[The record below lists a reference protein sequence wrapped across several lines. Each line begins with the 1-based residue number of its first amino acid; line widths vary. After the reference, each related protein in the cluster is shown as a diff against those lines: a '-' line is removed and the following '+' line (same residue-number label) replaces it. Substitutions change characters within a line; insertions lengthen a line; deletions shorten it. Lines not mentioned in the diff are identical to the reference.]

1 MKKFALLFFVL
12 LIFCGAFVFTRFKKT
27 QWLDV
32 CVMPF
37 HKDEK
42 SASVTLAS
50 GQSLQS
56 FARIAQEAGII
67 ADGHNFLFWL
77 ARKGVDRTLKA
88 GVYQLNSGP
97 SWYVVEQ
104 LKNATPS
111 YFAATILPGALPQT
125 PLPFGTRAE
134 QMAALSDL
142 DNFPQNLRA
151 LLPPA
156 PEARA
161 AFLLPET
168 YSLVEGNSFSE
179 LIMQASSAWMTKFG
193 TIVTDAQTA
202 LRAGIVAS
210 LLQRE
215 AMKDEEFPVIAGVI
229 ENRLAKKMLLQV
241 DASVV
246 YAWYLET
253 GEILKR
259 VLYKHLEL
267 DSPYNTYKRSGLPP
281 APICVPSEAAWQGA
295 LEPQKHD
302 YFYYVAGEDGAHRFA
317 KTLAEHEKNAK
328 DYHRSRKLNSSQ

>member
-1 MKKFALLFFVL
+1 MKKILLCFFVL
-12 LIFCGAFVFTRFKKT
+12 AILGGAFAVTRFSRT
-27 QWLDV
+27 QWIDV

-42 SASVTLAS
+42 TASVALAS

-56 FARIAQEAGII
+56 FARNAQDAGII

-77 ARKGVDRTLKA
+77 ARTRLDRTLKA

-97 SWYVVEQ
+97 SWYVAEQ
-104 LKNATPS
+104 LKNAAPS
-111 YFAATILPGALPQT
+111 YFSATILPGALPQS
-125 PLPFGTRAE
+125 PLPFGTSEE

-142 DNFPQNLRA
+142 NNFPQNLRA
-151 LLPPA
+151 LLPSA

-168 YSLVEGNSFSE
+168 YSLVEENSLSE
-179 LIMQASSAWMTKFG
+179 LIMQASSAWMAKFG
-193 TIVTDAQTA
+193 STVTDAQTA
-202 LRAGIVAS
+202 LRTGVIAS

-259 VLYKHLEL
+259 VLYKHLEI
-267 DSPYNTYKRSGLPP
+267 DSPYNTYKRAGLPP

-295 LEPQKHD
+295 SNPQKHD
-302 YFYYVAGEDGAHRFA
+302 YFYYVAGENGAHVFA

-328 DYHRSRKLNSSQ
+328 DYHRSRKANSSQ